1 MQISCSIF
9 LLSAYFSPLN
19 FYPDVILE
27 FFPAFFRDFFPQ
39 LSSQLFPQLYSGLFL
54 DFLPIFPTAQ
64 SHVVYRR
71 LILA

>member
-1 MQISCSIF
+1 MQISWSIF

-19 FYPDVILE
+19 FYPDFILE
-27 FFPAFFRDFFPQ
+27 FFPDFFRDFFPQ

-54 DFLPIFPTAQ
+54 DFFRFLCTAQ